1 MGSAMAYDL
10 VDTTDIDTALAIHL
24 NANHYPP
31 IGSEMIPACKEAI
44 QLSREG
50 LGQSLVDLPQGVHYR
65 NDITAPA
72 WAIVDAH
79 HLHAW
84 VDEEEEEES

>member
-10 VDTTDIDTALAIHL
+10 VETTDIDTALQIHL
-24 NANHYPP
+24 RANHYPP
-31 IGSEMIPACKEAI
+31 IGIEMIPVCKEAI

-50 LGQSLVDLPQGVHYR
+50 LHQSLVDLPTGVSYR

-84 VDEEEEEES
+84 VDQEEGED